1 MAKTELALIKNT
13 DAYLPSAEVISET
26 LDDLRDIMSRKL
38 FGVISIAPA
47 GAGTFKVLE
56 PCADEV
62 TNGVAEIECV
72 ILASHPMN
80 ILWGRP
86 FSERQKGE
94 RPLCRSMNGDD
105 GIDDGGEIHKCVDCP
120 NNQFGEDGQRK
131 RCSNKRQLYVMRK
144 GDVLPMLL
152 TLPPSALASYD
163 RYRGRVRLTL
173 KKSMYSVL
181 TRIRLTNKTSDVSH
195 AEYSVPVFEAVG
207 LLPEAEAKRVEEF
220 ARGIADSAQRAGIVA
235 DELSNEAEDA
245 EAVAPAD
252 QGSGFT
258 VVPDE
263 ELPDNF

>member
-1 MAKTELALIKNT
+1 MAKTELAIIKDT
-13 DAYLPSAEVISET
+13 ASYLPSAEIIQET

-62 TNGVAEIECV
+62 TNGVAEVECV

-80 ILWGRP
+80 ILWGKP
-86 FSERQKGE
+86 FGERQKGE
-94 RPLCRSMNGDD
+94 RPICRSMNGDEGVD
-105 GIDDGGEIHKCVDCP
+105 ESGEIHSCADCP

-131 RCSNKRQLYVMRK
+131 RCSNKRQLYVLRQ

-152 TLPPSALASYD
+152 TLPPSALSSYD

-173 KKSMYSVL
+173 KRSMFSVL
-181 TRIRLTNKTSDVSH
+181 TRIKLTNKTSDVSH

-245 EAVAPAD
+245 EDISTAPA
-252 QGSGFT
+252 SGDFT
-258 VVPDE
+258 AVPDE